1 MSMRAS
7 QQGVTLLVT
16 IVMLI
21 MVTLFV
27 TAAIRL
33 ANINLRIVGNAQ
45 WQREMEVLADSAIEQ
60 FISSS
65 TNFSAASVAL
75 ERDICADGR
84 LVSTGSCTLILNP
97 KIGTLTFPRCLATS
111 PAKGYTI
118 KLGEI
123 PPEDS
128 TFRLT
133 ATVADS
139 WSGASVTITRG
150 VSIRQL
156 TGNCPE

>member
-1 MSMRAS
+1 MKTRQN
-7 QQGVTLLVT
+7 QQGVTLLVAL
-16 IVMLI
+16 VMLI

-33 ANINLRIVGNAQ
+33 SNINLRIVGNAQ

-60 FISSS
+60 FVSSS
-65 TNFSAASVAL
+65 SNFSATPT

-84 LVSTGSCTLILNP
+84 LVTTGSCTAILNP
-97 KIGTLTFPRCLATS
+97 KIGTLSFPRCLSTA

-118 KLGEI
+118 RIGEI

-128 TFRLT
+128 VFMIT

-139 WSGASVTITRG
+139 WSGAAVNIVRG
-150 VSIRQL
+150 VNIRQL